1 MGIWITL
8 NGKRH
13 EADESTRLDALIDSL
28 GLEHEH
34 TVVERN
40 GDIIE
45 RTRFGDIVLH
55 DGDAVEIVRFVGG
68 G

>member
-13 EADESTRLDALIDSL
+13 EAGDSTRLDALVDSL

-45 RTRFGDIVLH
+45 RDRFGDIVLH